1 MLNSPASCDTAQL
14 FRDYAT
20 DVGRW
25 AARLSGSPSDAEDI
39 VQEVFLTVHRQLPA
53 AAELHSPP
61 AWLLQITRN
70 VVRHVWRTRSR
81 AARRADA
88 LQRDGFVA
96 PAPDPHAELERR
108 RAAAQLE
115 TAVAALDERYRE
127 VYWLSEIQCLPS
139 ATVAAMTGL
148 SAEAL
153 RVRRFRARRQMARH
167 LQGRGALD

>member
-1 MLNSPASCDTAQL
+1 MTTAAAPCDTAQL

-53 AAELHSPP
+53 AEALRSPP

-81 AARRADA
+81 AARRTDA
-88 LQRDGFVA
+88 FRRDGYVA

-108 RAAAQLE
+108 QAAAHLE
-115 TAVAALDERYRE
+115 TALETLDDRNRQ
-127 VYWLSEIQCLPS
+127 VYWLSDVQGLPS
-139 ATVAAMTGL
+139 ATVSALTGL
-148 SAEAL
+148 SPEAL
-153 RVRRFRARRQMARH
+153 RVRRFRARRQLATYLARRAP
-167 LQGRGALD
+167 RG